1 MKRWSVAREVVEEAE
16 EAEEVAAGEEEEAE
30 EAEEGAGASRPGSKC
45 CAVAGTARYYS
56 PSQ

>member
-1 MKRWSVAREVVEEAE
+1 VVEEE
-16 EAEEVAAGEEEEAE
+16 EEEEEEEEAGEEEEAA
-30 EAEEGAGASRPGSKC
+30 EAGTGASRPGSKC